1 MPNYSAPFDIEA
13 LKAFDRHVLAE
24 FSERRERID
33 AFLKTQGSIRLA
45 CPSCGY
51 PTIDGRGDL
60 DICSVCDWE
69 DDGQDN
75 DDADD
80 VRGGPNS
87 DVSLTDSRL
96 RIGTFLIELARKIG
110 GTINSDPMDVLQA
123 VREREEV
130 LERFRNRHIRR
141 DTHKDDRVWLRYA
154 ALRHQTLECLIKRL

>member
-1 MPNYSAPFDIEA
+1 MPNYSDLFDIEA
-13 LKAFDRHVLAE
+13 LKAFDRQVLAE

-51 PTIDGRGDL
+51 PTIDGRGDF
-60 DICSVCDWE
+60 DICSICDWE
-69 DDGQDN
+69 DDGQDD

-87 DVSLTDSRL
+87 DLSLTDSRL
-96 RIGTFLIELARKIG
+96 RIGTFLVELARKIG
-110 GTINSDPMDVLQA
+110 GAINSDPMDMLQA

-154 ALRHQTLECLIKRL
+154 ALRRQTLECLIKRP

>member
-1 MPNYSAPFDIEA
+1 MPNYSDLFDSEA
-13 LKAFDRHVLAE
+13 LKAFDRQVLAD
-24 FSERRERID
+24 FSERRERIE

-51 PTIDGRGDL
+51 PTIDGRGDF

-69 DDGQDN
+69 DDGQDD

-87 DVSLTDSRL
+87 DLSLIDSRL
-96 RIGTFLIELARKIG
+96 RIGTFLVELARKMG
-110 GTINSDPMDVLQA
+110 GTINSNPMEVLQA

-130 LERFRNRHIRR
+130 LDRFRNRHIRR
-141 DTHKDDRVWLRYA
+141 DTHRDDRVGLRYA
-154 ALRHQTLECLIKRL
+154 ALRRQTLACLIKRL

>member
-1 MPNYSAPFDIEA
+1 MPNYSDLFDSEA
-13 LKAFDRHVLAE
+13 LKAFDRQVLAD
-24 FSERRERID
+24 FSERRERIE

-51 PTIDGRGDL
+51 PTIDGRGDF

-69 DDGQDN
+69 DDGQDD

-87 DVSLTDSRL
+87 DLSLIDSRL
-96 RIGTFLIELARKIG
+96 RIGTFLVELARKMG
-110 GTINSDPMDVLQA
+110 GTINSNPMEVLQA

-130 LERFRNRHIRR
+130 LDRFRNRHIRR
-141 DTHKDDRVWLRYA
+141 DTRRDDRVGLRYA
-154 ALRHQTLECLIKRL
+154 ALRRQTLACLIKRL

>member
-1 MPNYSAPFDIEA
+1 MPNYSDLFDSEA
-13 LKAFDRHVLAE
+13 LKAFDRQVLAD
-24 FSERRERID
+24 FSERRERIE

-51 PTIDGRGDL
+51 PTIDGRGDF

-69 DDGQDN
+69 DDGQDD

-87 DVSLTDSRL
+87 DLSLIDSRL
-96 RIGTFLIELARKIG
+96 RIGTFLVELARKMG
-110 GTINSDPMDVLQA
+110 GTINSNPMEVLQA

-130 LERFRNRHIRR
+130 LDRFRNRHIRR
-141 DTHKDDRVWLRYA
+141 DTRRNDRVGLRYA
-154 ALRHQTLECLIKRL
+154 ALRRQTLACLIKRL